1 MPRPAMNTY
10 SPFMEKYIAQTQGAS
25 VQDLIDYHYQALVDF
40 YSSIPEEK
48 VEYRYAP
55 GKWTVREVVT
65 HVIDTDAVFAYRA
78 LVIARG
84 ETQTLPGFDQD
95 FFAISTKTNRLPLS
109 RLKDMFLAQR
119 VWVKLLVTSFSE
131 AELSQVGNVSDYQLS
146 VNAACFVL
154 FGHAL
159 HHKKILQELYLK

>member
-1 MPRPAMNTY
+1 MSRPAMNTY
-10 SPFMEKYIAQTQGAS
+10 SPFMGKYIAQTRGMC
-25 VQDLIDYHYQALVDF
+25 VQDLIGNHYQDLVDF
-40 YSSIPEEK
+40 YCSIPEEK
-48 VEYRYAP
+48 VDYQYAP
-55 GKWTVREVVT
+55 GKWTVGQVMT

-84 ETQTLPGFDQD
+84 ETQALPGFDQD
-95 FFAISTKTNRLPLS
+95 LFAISAKTNRLPLS

-119 VWVKLLVTSFSE
+119 AWVKLLVTSFSE
-131 AELSQVGNVSDYQLS
+131 TELSQVGNVSDYRLS